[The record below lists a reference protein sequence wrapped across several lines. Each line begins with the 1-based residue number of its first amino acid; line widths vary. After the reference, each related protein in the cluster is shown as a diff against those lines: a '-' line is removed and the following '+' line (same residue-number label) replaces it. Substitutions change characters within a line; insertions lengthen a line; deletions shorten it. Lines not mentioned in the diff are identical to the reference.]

1 MNISDGID
9 LLIKDS
15 AKAILSSIDIA
26 QKAYKLA
33 AAETF
38 QNIVKRTPKDTG
50 RAKGNW
56 KIGYKE
62 DSDVQLT
69 NWANDESGE
78 LRAASFLSEKTEGS
92 PRINIYNNL
101 PYIERLENGW
111 SNQAPTGMI
120 ALSFKEFD
128 DILMKH
134 WRRLYNESK

>member
-1 MNISDGID
+1 MKKTK
-9 LLIKDS
+9 LVTL
-15 AKAILSSIDIA
+15 ATTVLLSSGL
-26 QKAYKLA
+26 LA
-33 AAETF
+33 ACSPD
-38 QNIVKRTPKDTG
+38 KP
-50 RAKGNW
+50 
-56 KIGYKE
+56 KE
-62 DSDVQLT
+62 DSST
-69 NWANDESGE
+69 P
-78 LRAASFLSEKTEGS
+78 ASSTVASEKTEDS